1 MATLPLP
8 IAALAAASYVAP
20 ALVAPFFRR
29 LMLQPRR
36 HVSAPPVLTLRAAD
50 QRLDLGEGLVAW
62 RWGEGPTVL
71 LAHGFEGSPVQFGA
85 VIDALVE
92 RGYAVVALD
101 MPAHG
106 ASSGDEASPGT
117 FARAVSQALGRLG
130 TVHAV
135 VGHSLGA
142 AAGLY
147 AVAQRGGVG
156 RIALVSSPSALERV
170 LRGFAGAVKLSR
182 RGADAFVASVERRV
196 GQPAADFDV
205 KRIAPLLSLPI
216 LLIHDQ
222 NDRQVPVA
230 EAARAARML
239 PGAELMVTRGLGHNR
254 LLADPAVV
262 TAVVDFVAARGMP
275 SGDDGKRV
283 NVVGV
288 GDLAAEHRIVELHLE
303 AR

>member
-1 MATLPLP
+1 MTAIPLP
-8 IAALAAASYVAP
+8 IAALAAASYVVP
-20 ALVAPFFRR
+20 ALVAPYFRR

-36 HVSAPPVLTLRAAD
+36 HVSAPPALKLRAAD
-50 QRLDLGEGLVAW
+50 ARLDLGDGLVAW
-62 RWGEGPTVL
+62 RWGAGPTVL
-71 LAHGFEGSPVQFGA
+71 LAHGFEGSTAQFGA
-85 VIDALVE
+85 VIDALVA
-92 RGYAVVALD
+92 RGYTAVALD

-106 ASSGDEASPGT
+106 ASGGDEASPGT
-117 FARAVSQALGRLG
+117 FARAVDRALHRLG
-130 TVHAV
+130 PAHAV

-156 RIALVSSPSALERV
+156 RIALVSAPSALERV

-205 KRIAPLLSLPI
+205 RKIAPFLSLPI

-230 EAARAARML
+230 EAARAAHAL
-239 PGAELMVTRGLGHNR
+239 PSAQLMVTRGLGHNR

-262 TAVVDFVAARGMP
+262 AAIVDFVAAQATTG
-275 SGDDGKRV
+275 SDS
-283 NVVGV
+283 
-288 GDLAAEHRIVELHLE
+288 IS
-303 AR
+303 

>member
-29 LMLQPRR
+29 LMLHPRR
-36 HVSAPPVLTLRAAD
+36 HVSAPPALTLRAAD
-50 QRLDLGEGLVAW
+50 ERLDLGEGLVAW

-71 LAHGFEGSPVQFGA
+71 LAHGFEGSPAQFGA

-92 RGYAVVALD
+92 RGCAVVALD

-106 ASSGDEASPGT
+106 ASGGDEASPAT
-117 FARAVSQALGRLG
+117 FARAVDQALRRLG

-156 RIALVSSPSALERV
+156 RIALISSPSALERV
-170 LRGFAGAVKLSR
+170 LRGFAGAVRLSR

-216 LLIHDQ
+216 LLVHDQ

-230 EAARAARML
+230 EAARAAHIL

-262 TAVVDFVAARGMP
+262 TAIVEFVAAPEMP
-275 SGDDGKRV
+275 IQETTGR
-283 NVVGV
+283 
-288 GDLAAEHRIVELHLE
+288 A
-303 AR
+303 